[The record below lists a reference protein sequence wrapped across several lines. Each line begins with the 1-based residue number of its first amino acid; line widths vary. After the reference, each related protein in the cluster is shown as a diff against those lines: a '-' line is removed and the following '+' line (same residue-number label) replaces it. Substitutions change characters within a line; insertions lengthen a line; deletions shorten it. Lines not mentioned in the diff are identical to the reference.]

1 MNLLNKIKGD
11 GMADSKWYLVKNR
24 LDEIKNWIIYE
35 NATEKDI
42 YTRLQ
47 ISKNSWIK
55 YKREYGILTV
65 TLFEAKKYK
74 GQMLVPRLAQNLEK
88 IAFGFEERDAE
99 IIENET
105 LNENGEIKVT
115 KRTVHKKY
123 PPSESATWKLLKH
136 YSKNLKDPFTD
147 QPLELRLKEKRLEM
161 DKKAQQLKEDN
172 DW

>member
-1 MNLLNKIKGD
+1 MT
-11 GMADSKWYLVKNR
+11 DSKWNLVRNR

-35 NATEKDI
+35 NATEKEI

-47 ISKNSWIK
+47 VSKNSWIK

-65 TLFEAKKYK
+65 TLFEARKYR
-74 GQMLVPRLAQNLEK
+74 GQLLVPRLAQNLEK
-88 IAFGFEERDAE
+88 IAFGFEEKFAE
-99 IIENET
+99 VVENEI
-105 LNENGEIKVT
+105 LNEDGEIKVT

-136 YSKNLKDPFTD
+136 YSKDLKNPFMD
-147 QPLELRLKEKRLEM
+147 QPHDHRLKEKKLELE
-161 DKKAQQLKEDN
+161 KKALKLKEDN